1 MDSGAPLRRGRN
13 DAGSGGPTHPYQATK
28 KSPGRS
34 RGVSG
39 IFRDEQDYVESS
51 VKLSSGPG
59 PSAASRG

>member
-1 MDSGAPLRRGRN
+1 MDSGAPLRRGRY
-13 DAGSGGPTHPYQATK
+13 DAGRGGPTHPSRPQ
-28 KSPGRS
+28 KSPGRG

>member
-1 MDSGAPLRRGRN
+1 MDYGAPLRRGRY
-13 DAGSGGPTHPYQATK
+13 DAGRDGPTNPSGPQ